1 MNLSLIHIF
10 AYKSVNEIN
19 RILAELPP
27 EHPAKGPHG
36 LFLKAREN
44 LWGNIIIGLGN
55 RLAVFQ
61 NPLVDKITRN
71 HDVDKNRN
79 QLLKAKTI
87 AEELGL
93 VENKDFFL
101 SLIHI

>member
-1 MNLSLIHIF
+1 MSRNKKDERETCFPWSSAAGDVYKIL

-19 RILAELPP
+19 RTLAELPL

-61 NPLVDKITRN
+61 NPL
-71 HDVDKNRN
+71 
-79 QLLKAKTI
+79 
-87 AEELGL
+87 GG
-93 VENKDFFL
+93 
-101 SLIHI
+101 